1 MRPCSHCLLPCGES
15 DSVADESGRVFCCEG
30 CRTVYGFI
38 SGEGLEDFYRRR
50 RWDPLDSERA
60 APPKRVET
68 APFEELVRRSGEEAE
83 MDVYIDGIRCASCV
97 WLVEKVLS
105 RTPGVSYARVN
116 YATHK
121 ARVRWDARAVSLEKV
136 LARIYSTGYAPKPY
150 TESEQVLARKAET
163 RELLVRFGTAAFLSC
178 QLMIYSVA
186 LYAGYFQGMDPGVR
200 RLLQIIAMGLTVPV
214 VFYAGLPFLR
224 STLAGLRRFRFTMDA
239 LIVVGSG
246 SAFFY
251 SLYGMATG
259 GEVYFDTAAM
269 IITLVLLGR
278 YLESQAKG
286 RASETLERL
295 AELSPKKA
303 TRVLL
308 DDSRGITARE
318 AIDASALGPGDFV
331 EVKPGEKFPAD
342 GVVLSGE
349 SSADESFITG
359 ESRPVPKS
367 PGRQVIGGSINR
379 FGSLVFEV
387 GATGRDTVLAR
398 IVQSVEDAQASRPA
412 IQGLADRIVGIFVPA
427 ILLLAAATVAL
438 HLQAGSG
445 GATAVMTGISVLVIS
460 CPCSLGLATPLAVL
474 VFTGKA
480 SARGLLVKSGQTVES
495 ASLADHV
502 IFDKTG
508 TLTQGSLALRNV
520 TALDSSMDEAE
531 ALRTAASVESRS
543 EHGLGAAIVEA
554 GGGGPFDDVSGFY
567 AVPGRGVK
575 GVVGGRQVFVGNRAF
590 MEASGLDP
598 ADGGKGAELIS
609 SAEAKG
615 DTVVFMGWE
624 GAVRALFVIS
634 DRIRDDAGDAVELLK
649 GAGISVSLVSGD
661 HREATASAAGR
672 TGIENFEAE
681 ASPERKRQIV
691 AELQEKGHKVIMV
704 GDGINDAPAL
714 TEAVVGVAVGRGTD
728 IAMESGDVVL
738 TRNDLRLV
746 PWLVAIS
753 RGTLRVIRQNIFWSF
768 FYNAT
773 AIPLAVIGILHPIVA
788 AAAMAASSLF
798 VVSNSLRIR
807 SLGADR
813 E

>member
-1 MRPCSHCLLPCGES
+1 MQPCSHCLLPCGEA
-15 DSVADESGRVFCCEG
+15 DSIADETGRIFCCEG
-30 CRTVYGFI
+30 CRAVHGFI

-50 RWDPLDSERA
+50 QWDPRDSERV
-60 APPKRVET
+60 APPKTAET
-68 APFEELVRRSGEEAE
+68 APFEELVRRGDGDAE
-83 MDVYIDGIRCASCV
+83 MDVYVDGIRCASCV

-105 RTPGVSYARVN
+105 RTSGVSYARVN

-121 ARVRWDARAVSLEKV
+121 ARVRWDERAVSLEKI
-136 LARIYSTGYAPKPY
+136 LTRIYSTGYAPKPY
-150 TESEQVLARKAET
+150 TESEQVLARKAES

-178 QLMIYSVA
+178 QLMVYSVA

-200 RLLQIIAMGLTVPV
+200 RLLQLIAMGLTIPV
-214 VFYAGLPFLR
+214 VFYAGLPFFR
-224 STLAGLRRFRFTMDA
+224 NTLAGLRKFRFTMDS

-246 SAFFY
+246 SAFLY
-251 SLYGMATG
+251 SLYGMRTG
-259 GEVYFDTAAM
+259 GEVYFDTTAM

-278 YLESQAKG
+278 YLESRAKG
-286 RASETLERL
+286 SASEALERL

-303 TRVLL
+303 TRVLF
-308 DDSRGITARE
+308 DHSRGITARE
-318 AIDASALGPGDFV
+318 TVDASALRPGDFV
-331 EVKPGEKFPAD
+331 EVRPGEKLPAD

-349 SSADESFITG
+349 STADESFITG
-359 ESRPVPKS
+359 ESTPVPKS

-387 GATGRDTVLAR
+387 GKTGRDTVLAR
-398 IVQSVEDAQASRPA
+398 IVQSVEDAQASKPA

-427 ILLLAAATVAL
+427 ILVLAAATVGF

-445 GATAVMTGISVLVIS
+445 AAPAVMTGISVLVIA

-480 SARGLLVKSGQTVES
+480 SARGLLVKGGQTAET
-495 ASLADHV
+495 ASSADHV
-502 IFDKTG
+502 ILDKTG
-508 TLTQGSLALRNV
+508 TLTRGSLALVNV
-520 TALDSSMDEAE
+520 TALDPSLDRAG

-554 GGGGPFDDVSGFY
+554 AGGGPFDDVSGFR
-567 AVPGRGVK
+567 AVPGRGVS
-575 GVVGGRQVFVGNRAF
+575 GVAGGRHVFLGNRAF
-590 MEASGLDP
+590 MLASGLDP
-598 ADGGKGAELIS
+598 VDDARGEQVLSAAE
-609 SAEAKG
+609 EGG
-615 DTVVFMGWE
+615 DTVVFMGWD

-634 DRIRDDAGDAVELLK
+634 DRIRGEANEAVGLLRRAGM
-649 GAGISVSLVSGD
+649 SVSLVSGD
-661 HREATASAAGR
+661 HREATASAADR

-681 ASPERKRQIV
+681 ASPERKRQII
-691 AELQEKGHKVIMV
+691 AGLQERGHTVIMV

-714 TEAVVGVAVGRGTD
+714 TEAAVGVAVGRGTD

-746 PWLVAIS
+746 PWLVDIS
-753 RGTLRVIRQNIFWSF
+753 RGTLRIMRQNVFWAF

-773 AIPLAVIGILHPIVA
+773 AIPLAVMGVLHPIIA

-798 VVSNSLRIR
+798 VVANSLRIR